1 MALDPQ
7 VELKYKGNYRM
18 PYKLENLDQNIFR
31 AYDIRGVVGTALTDA
46 TVYHLGRSFATQAKT
61 EGVSHL
67 CVAADGRISSP
78 HLKQLLIE
86 GLLDGGMDVSDIG
99 FVATPVLYYAAH
111 HCESISGIMITG
123 SHNPKDYNG
132 FKMVL
137 AGNTLALDEIQK
149 LKDIM
154 LTEDYCEGEGN
165 VEAKD
170 VRSDYMQSILK
181 DIKLK
186 RPLKTVVDCG
196 NGIPGE
202 MNPGLIK
209 ALGCE
214 VTPLYCEVDGNFP
227 NHHPDPGKLENLLE
241 CIAQVKKQGA
251 DIGLAFDGD
260 GDRVGIVTPKGNMIY
275 ADRLMMLFAQDVLS
289 RNPNAEIIYDVK
301 CSRLLHNVITE
312 AGGKATMWKTGHSLI
327 KRKMRESGALLAGEM
342 SGHVFFKERW
352 YGFDDGLY
360 AAARLLEI
368 LSASDLDL
376 DQIFAQYPEEIST
389 PEINIS
395 VCDDTKFSIIE
406 QMQQGEY
413 PDGNKNIIDG
423 VRVDYTD
430 GWGLIRASNTTP
442 VLVLRFEASTEQ
454 ALARIQ
460 QQFQTQLHSIDAQLD
475 ISY

>member
-1 MALDPQ
+1 MS
-7 VELKYKGNYRM
+7 
-18 PYKLENLDQNIFR
+18 YKLDNLDHNIFR
-31 AYDIRGVVGTALTDA
+31 AYDIRGVVGSALTDA
-46 TVYHLGRSFATQAKT
+46 TVYHLGRAFATQAKSQD
-61 EGVSHL
+61 VDYV

-86 GLLDGGMDVSDIG
+86 GLLDGGVNVGDVG
-99 FVATPVLYYAAH
+99 FVATPVLYYAATH
-111 HCESISGIMITG
+111 SESLTGIMITG

-132 FKMVL
+132 FKMML
-137 AGNTLALDEIQK
+137 AGNTLALDEIQQI
-149 LKDIM
+149 KDIM
-154 LTEDYCEGEGN
+154 LTEDYSEGEGD
-165 VEAKD
+165 VEICD
-170 VRSDYMQSILK
+170 VRGAYMQSIIS
-181 DIKLK
+181 DIKLA

-241 CIAQVKKQGA
+241 CISEVKKQGA

-260 GDRVGIVTPKGNMIY
+260 GDRVGIVTPKGNMVY

-289 RNPNAEIIYDVK
+289 RNPGAEIIYDVK
-301 CSRLLHNVITE
+301 CSRLLDKVITD
-312 AGGKATMWKTGHSLI
+312 AGGVGTMWKTGHSLI

-352 YGFDDGLY
+352 FGFDDGLY

-368 LSASDLDL
+368 LAASDLDL
-376 DQIFAQYPEEIST
+376 DEIFAQFPEELST
-389 PEINIS
+389 PEINIQVS
-395 VCDDTKFSIIE
+395 DDNKFDIIK
-406 QMQQGEY
+406 QMQAGDY
-413 PDGNKNIIDG
+413 PGGNKNTIDG
-423 VRVDYTD
+423 VRVDYPD

-442 VLVLRFEASTEQ
+442 VLVLRFEASNQEALTRIEEQ
-454 ALARIQ
+454 FSQ
-460 QQFQTQLHSIDAQLD
+460 QLHSVDPSLTIQ
-475 ISY
+475 Y